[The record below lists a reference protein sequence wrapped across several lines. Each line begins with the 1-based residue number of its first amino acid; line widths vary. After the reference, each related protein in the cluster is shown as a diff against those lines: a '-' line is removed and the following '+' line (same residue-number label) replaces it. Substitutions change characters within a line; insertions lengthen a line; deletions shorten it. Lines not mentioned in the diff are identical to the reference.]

1 MLIFSSQPAWFFGR
15 FFSHFPVACG
25 SLTHFLKLPW
35 CLIFFYAERMRP
47 GNSLPCFPEI
57 TAESARTLPAW
68 EHVVLTQD
76 LLLFLQVWRSPFL
89 HFLHPSYKSS
99 QRNSNCQLPPLSFG
113 AAEFTAGTR
122 TWDGITTL
130 RMERE
135 PGAWRL
141 LNPTGFIC
149 DKDMSLQLLCLKAW
163 IFKIAWIGNGCQP
176 LKPSHESLLL
186 KICIILCPKWA
197 V

>member
-1 MLIFSSQPAWFFGR
+1 MLIFSSQPAWFFGC
-15 FFSHFPVACG
+15 FFSHFPVARG

-47 GNSLPCFPEI
+47 GNSLPCFLEI
-57 TAESARTLPAW
+57 TSESARTLPAW

-122 TWDGITTL
+122 TKMTSPPWGWRESGEIGGCWTPQDSSATKTCHFNSSTL
-130 RMERE
+130 KH
-135 PGAWRL
+135 GY
-141 LNPTGFIC
+141 LNSM
-149 DKDMSLQLLCLKAW
+149 DR
-163 IFKIAWIGNGCQP
+163 
-176 LKPSHESLLL
+176 
-186 KICIILCPKWA
+186 
-197 V
+197 